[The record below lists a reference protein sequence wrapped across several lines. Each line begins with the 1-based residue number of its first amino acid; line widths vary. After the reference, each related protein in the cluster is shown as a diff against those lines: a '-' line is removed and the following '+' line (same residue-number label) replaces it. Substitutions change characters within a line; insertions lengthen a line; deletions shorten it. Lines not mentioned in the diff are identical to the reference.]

1 MTGLN
6 KTGRPTPSDYNLGRG
21 ACYFGAPL
29 DSSTGL
35 PTNFRHLGNCTE
47 FQVSMETET
56 LEHQSSREGLK
67 TTDKEVTLSQKMTLS
82 ITLDE
87 INFQNLALF
96 LSGESAE
103 LLAASENPTVGGFRY
118 TVGAAFEGGRWYDLI
133 DNDAAGAGSGS
144 GKSGYD
150 LLTASPISFSSGSY
164 TEGTHYELDRVMGRI
179 FVIAGS
185 TLDGAT
191 ASINV
196 ALNASASNLE
206 VVRALTSTSLSGAL
220 HFRSENPANND
231 AVQLFKF
238 HKVTLKAEGDASL
251 IGNEFTT
258 LTLTGVAEKNEAADS
273 LSPTLTIITH
283 ANA

>member
-21 ACYFGAPL
+21 ACYFGTPL
-29 DSSTGL
+29 DASTGL
-35 PTNFRHLGNCTE
+35 AKSFRHLGNATE

-67 TTDKEVTLSQKMTLS
+67 VTDREVTLSQKMTVTL
-82 ITLDE
+82 TLDE

-96 LSGESAE
+96 MAGEAE
-103 LLAASENPTVGGFRY
+103 SVDASTENPTQGGF
-118 TVGAAFEGGRWYDLI
+118 VFDPGESWQAGRWYDLV
-133 DNDAAGAGSGS
+133 DNAGGGSPT

-150 LLTASPISFSSGSY
+150 LAASSPISFSSGSHV
-164 TEGTHYELDRVMGRI
+164 EGTAYELDRVMGRI
-179 FVIAGS
+179 FVIAGGTLAGTTS
-185 TLDGAT
+185 TITVAAHAGSSELD
-191 ASINV
+191 I
-196 ALNASASNLE
+196 
-206 VVRALTSTSLSGAL
+206 VRALTATSLSGAL

-258 LTLTGVAEKNEAADS
+258 LTLTGVVEKNALADPE
-273 LSPTLTIITH
+273 SPTLTIITH